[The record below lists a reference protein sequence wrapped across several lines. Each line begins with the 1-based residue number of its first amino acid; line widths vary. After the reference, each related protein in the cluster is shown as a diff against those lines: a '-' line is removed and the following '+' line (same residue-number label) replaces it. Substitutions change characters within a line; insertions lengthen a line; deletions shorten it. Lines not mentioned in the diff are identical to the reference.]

1 MCEHA
6 QGTIIL
12 VCETSLVDI
21 VCRGVVRRI
30 AADVLGVCGLV
41 HPNVINEHRRRKLD
55 IREIDASKVD
65 RKPEVGN
72 DVLPRPDRQ
81 HCPCQPCGNTGRL
94 TIGS

>member
-30 AADVLGVCGLV
+30 TADVLGVCGLV
-41 HPNVINEHRRRKLD
+41 HPDVINEHRRRKLD
-55 IREIDASKVD
+55 IREIDAPKVD

-72 DVLPRPDRQ
+72 DVLHRPSAWPISTSQKD
-81 HCPCQPCGNTGRL
+81 G
-94 TIGS
+94 